1 MVKQNRAIEQS
12 IIRTIAYSDIFDYPL
27 KLSEVYRY
35 YSGSNSVSKAHLRD
49 SIDLMVRFG
58 RIQKKCD
65 YYFLPGRDSIVN
77 VRRKRQRASVV
88 KLKIA
93 KHAVRF
99 LKNIPTIKLAGVS
112 GSLASRNSEKNDDI
126 DIFFI
131 TSKNTLWLTRFL
143 VNIVLILFG
152 KKRGRLDFIESDK
165 ICPNMYMDEVSLSV
179 GFDRRNI
186 FTARE
191 VSQLL
196 VLFDRKN
203 FYERFLFD
211 NKWILNFLPH
221 IKISDRLD
229 ISHNENKILTLVDRF
244 FFILQFIYMS
254 GRITQEEIRPNLA
267 RFHPQDRMHPVLE
280 LYKQRC
286 RIYLPTAVSASASQ
300 PVSLAVGSVRLRD
313 TLDTRGTLDTLPLDT
328 PGY

>member
-1 MVKQNRAIEQS
+1 MQEQQNKSIEQS
-12 IIRTIAYSDIFDYPL
+12 IIRTLAYSDIFDYPL
-27 KLSEVYRY
+27 KLSEIHKF
-35 YSGSNSVSKAHLRD
+35 YSGANSISKILLKD
-49 SIDLMVRFG
+49 SLNLAVRFG
-58 RIQKKCD
+58 RIQRNGD
-65 YYFLPGRDSIVN
+65 YYFLPGRNSIVN
-77 VRRKRQRASVV
+77 IREIRQRASVP

-93 KHAVRF
+93 KRTVRL
-99 LKNIPTIKLAGVS
+99 LKNIPTVKLIGIS

-126 DIFFI
+126 DLFFI
-131 TSKNTLWLTRFL
+131 TSKNTLWLSRFL

-152 KKRGRLDFIESDK
+152 KKRGRFDFIGTNK
-165 ICPNMYMDEVSLSV
+165 ICPNMYMDEGLLSI

-191 VSQLL
+191 AGQLL
-196 VLFDRKN
+196 VLFDKNN
-203 FYERFLFD
+203 FYERFLYD

-254 GRITQEEIRPNLA
+254 GRITQEEVRPHLV
-267 RFHPQDRMHPVLE
+267 RFHPQDRMHPILE
-280 LYKQRC
+280 LHKQRC
-286 RIYLPTAVSASASQ
+286 RIYLTARNTRLPAKA
-300 PVSLAVGSVRLRD
+300 LAMAG
-313 TLDTRGTLDTLPLDT
+313 DTRGTPDTLTLDT